1 VALNIDKIRPNVLQD
16 NGDRKEKTNHLF
28 LLKRAQKK
36 PSMPQSGSGA
46 K

>member
-1 VALNIDKIRPNVLQD
+1 MNIDKIRPNVLQD
-16 NGDRKEKTNHLF
+16 NGDRKEKKNYHF

-36 PSMPQSGSGA
+36 PSIPQSGSGA